1 MPPIMGAGAFIM
13 AQWTAQPYAAI
24 IAVALLPSLLFFASL
39 MFHVYFAAKELGLR
53 VENGAAPGPERLGT
67 VLREGVHFLVP
78 LGTIIALL
86 ATGFSPTYAA
96 GWSIVAVVAASWMT
110 RKHRMSWRDVAEALE
125 LGTRNMVATGVLL
138 VCTGLIIGSLNMT
151 GVSVAFSQLVVEW
164 SGGHLLAALVLIALA
179 SLILGMGLP
188 VTAAYVMLA
197 VVAVPS
203 LREMGVSLLAA
214 HMIIFWLSQD
224 SNVTPPVCLA
234 AFAGAGVAGS
244 PPMATG
250 FKAWQMSKALYLVPL
265 LFAYTPLI
273 DGTWPERTLVAAF
286 AAAGLF
292 AIGGGISGWL
302 FHELR
307 WWQTLMVAVLG
318 LALFCPHLGVRVAGL
333 AGLAVACAWSWKKSR
348 TDAVKPGMRLA
359 P

>member
-1 MPPIMGAGAFIM
+1 
-13 AQWTAQPYAAI
+13 
-24 IAVALLPSLLFFASL
+24 
-39 MFHVYFAAKELGLR
+39 
-53 VENGAAPGPERLGT
+53 
-67 VLREGVHFLVP
+67 
-78 LGTIIALL
+78 
-86 ATGFSPTYAA
+86 
-96 GWSIVAVVAASWMT
+96 
-110 RKHRMSWRDVAEALE
+110 
-125 LGTRNMVATGVLL
+125 
-138 VCTGLIIGSLNMT
+138 
-151 GVSVAFSQLVVEW
+151 
-164 SGGHLLAALVLIALA
+164 
-179 SLILGMGLP
+179 
-188 VTAAYVMLA
+188 MLA